1 MPEGFRH
8 GAQSST
14 RCGAGRTISARSSA
28 RWRCSGFIMRNRLP
42 ARRNAALFVL
52 QGEVRESTCFACR
65 RFWMFLVRATHAGA
79 QAGCVSGASGKVF
92 CGQPDSSCAVN
103 RQGEVVCTSPG
114 GGMRNDTYG
123 ELLCGPG
130 YCVTDQQG
138 NALCSS
144 VPQRGG
150 HGRSDWQGGLFRGC
164 VPATKDACVQ
174 PVSPDSG
181 SLGTRAS
188 LINPSEKIRAA
199 LV

>member
-1 MPEGFRH
+1 MNRH
-8 GAQSST
+8 VLL
-14 RCGAGRTISARSSA
+14 AG
-28 RWRCSGFIMRNRLP
+28 
-42 ARRNAALFVL
+42 V
-52 QGEVRESTCFACR
+52 
-65 RFWMFLVRATHAGA
+65 FWMFLVYATHAGA

-144 VPQRGG
+144 VPKGAAMVDQTGKAVCSG
-150 HGRSDWQGGLFRGC
+150 GC

-174 PVSPDSG
+174 PVP
-181 SLGTRAS
+181 R
-188 LINPSEKIRAA
+188 
-199 LV
+199 